1 MTQFPLN
8 NKLKRIKFL
17 DFHRA
22 LHVTQFKFHLQ
33 NLGFDSKN
41 FGLQKNILSLADQSQ
56 EQSLQTSSFQS
67 SIKKERS
74 QTDLLLALQKRNFF
88 RILFLFFLNQYSA
101 SENKFKFQK
110 QFRLLKFPHLNQKKK
125 EKIGQRT
132 PQIQRSPNTKKSI
145 FGKTFSGLGIHRFFS
160 LWQTKF
166 QGSDSKFFLFQVFCI
181 PYIFL
186 FGILFTFVKTS
197 EQLPR
202 ARPAEISILQSKF
215 SQKGQGSSLD
225 PSGWMHPISGVLKT
239 SVLKT
244 SVLIQKIENSNEF
257 NLFSF
262 DSSERFK
269 KIYFLCFE
277 SLRTTNYVS
286 KIFLLWGF
294 LQIWRGIRPGQSALN
309 DTQIQVRIIPPSK
322 NLKSLRNVQGIEKF
336 QKILDAC
343 IQGLKGKS
351 SPWFNL
357 AFPFPFL
364 NSSSEK
370 NFSSLFRYPKGYL
383 FLGPPGSGK
392 TLLAQAIAGEA
403 KVRLISLSASEIQK
417 QIDIGT
423 RIGAIRLRNLF
434 KQARATSPCILFL
447 DEIDSLGSQSSSQS
461 VPSQTLRIQVQTQDS
476 LKILKTSLIAN
487 SQQTNFGEG
496 NLTASNA
503 QFVTKSLLLR
513 NFFSNFETS
522 NGLNLETTF
531 DREPKQITDNI
542 QADRTLLTEF
552 LIQMDSFSVQDGFCV
567 IGTTNFFE
575 KLDSAFIRSGR
586 FDRILALSYPGKQV
600 RQALLQ
606 FYANRSNSGGLF
618 SKVFKKSRTNQN
630 IDWNLF
636 AEKTQ
641 GFSAADISKVINES
655 RLFMIYQHVFM
666 KTTKDSDF
674 QNLHTGESIQKG
686 IEKIS
691 SRENFG
697 QTYQGET

>member
-8 NKLKRIKFL
+8 NKLKRTKFL

-22 LHVTQFKFHLQ
+22 LHFTQLKFSFQ
-33 NLGFDSKN
+33 NEILLRFHSKN
-41 FGLQKNILSLADQSQ
+41 FGLQKNTLSLAHQSQ
-56 EQSLQTSSFQS
+56 EESLQSSM
-67 SIKKERS
+67 KKERS

-88 RILFLFFLNQYSA
+88 RILFLFFLNQYSS

-110 QFRLLKFPHLNQKKK
+110 QFHLLKFPDLNEKKK
-125 EKIGQRT
+125 GKIGLSR
-132 PQIQRSPNTKKSI
+132 PQIQSPLNTKKRI
-145 FGKTFSGLGIHRFFS
+145 FGKTFFGLSIQRFFS

-166 QGSDSKFFLFQVFCI
+166 QGFDSKFFLFQMFCI

-186 FGILFTFVKTS
+186 FGILFTFVKTA
-197 EQLPR
+197 EQIPSPR
-202 ARPAEISILQSKF
+202 PVEISITESKF
-215 SQKGQGSSLD
+215 SQKGPGLGFDTSGFLRPTSS
-225 PSGWMHPISGVLKT
+225 I
-239 SVLKT
+239 
-244 SVLIQKIENSNEF
+244 LIQKIENLNEF

-262 DSSERFK
+262 HSSLQLNLGLK
-269 KIYFLCFE
+269 KIYFFCFE

-286 KIFLLWGF
+286 KIFLVWGF

-322 NLKSLRNVQGIEKF
+322 NRKSLGAVQGIEKF

-343 IQGLKGKS
+343 IQGLKRKWRS
-351 SPWFNL
+351 
-357 AFPFPFL
+357 FPFPFL
-364 NSSSEK
+364 NSSSGK
-370 NFSSLFRYPKGYL
+370 NFSSVFRYPKGYL

-434 KQARATSPCILFL
+434 KQARASTPCILFL

-461 VPSQTLRIQVQTQDS
+461 VPSQNLRGQQNKLNEDS
-476 LKILKTSLIAN
+476 LKILKTNLIAN
-487 SQQTNFGEG
+487 SQQTNFDEG
-496 NLTASNA
+496 NSPSSNA
-503 QFVTKSLLLR
+503 QFVTKALLLR

-522 NGLNLETTF
+522 NGLNLETEF
-531 DREPKQITDNI
+531 QREGKQITENI

-552 LIQMDSFSVQDGFCV
+552 LIQMDSFSVHDGFCV

-586 FDRILALSYPGKQV
+586 FDRILTLTYPGKQV
-600 RQALLQ
+600 RQALLE
-606 FYANRSNSGGLF
+606 FYANRSNSGGVF
-618 SKVFKKSRTNQN
+618 SKVFKKSSGNQN

-655 RLFMIYQHVFM
+655 RLFMIYRHVFM

-674 QNLHTGESIQKG
+674 QNIHTVESIQKG

-697 QTYQGET
+697 QR

>member
-8 NKLKRIKFL
+8 NKLKRTKFL
-17 DFHRA
+17 DFHRT
-22 LHVTQFKFHLQ
+22 LHLTQFKLHLQ

-67 SIKKERS
+67 SIKKDRS

-88 RILFLFFLNQYSA
+88 RILFLFFLNQYST
-101 SENKFKFQK
+101 SENKFKFSK
-110 QFRLLKFPHLNQKKK
+110 QFRLLKFFHLNEKKK
-125 EKIGQRT
+125 GKIGRKK
-132 PQIQRSPNTKKSI
+132 PQIQSIPNTKKSI
-145 FGKTFSGLGIHRFFS
+145 FGKTFSSVGIHRFFS
-160 LWQTKF
+160 LWQTQF
-166 QGSDSKFFLFQVFCI
+166 QGFDSKFFLFQVFCI

-202 ARPAEISILQSKF
+202 ARPAEIFSTQSKF
-215 SQKGQGSSLD
+215 SQKGQRSSLD
-225 PSGWMHPISGVLKT
+225 TSGLMPPISGVLKT
-239 SVLKT
+239 D
-244 SVLIQKIENSNEF
+244 VLIQKIENSKEF

-269 KIYFLCFE
+269 KIYFFCFE

-343 IQGLKGKS
+343 IQGFKGKS
-351 SPWFNL
+351 SPWFSL
-357 AFPFPFL
+357 SFPFPFL

-496 NLTASNA
+496 NSTASNA
-503 QFVTKSLLLR
+503 QFVTKPLLLR

-531 DREPKQITDNI
+531 EREPKQITENI

-586 FDRILALSYPGKQV
+586 FDRILSLSYPGKQV
-600 RQALLQ
+600 RQTLLQ

-618 SKVFKKSRTNQN
+618 SKVFRKSSGNQN

-655 RLFMIYQHVFM
+655 RLFMIYRHVFM

-674 QNLHTGESIQKG
+674 QNLHTVESIQKG

-697 QTYQGET
+697 QT